1 MDPRLKHPFSAMI
14 AGPSGC
20 GKTVFLR
27 KVLEQATEMIDQ
39 PPICILWIHGISQPA
54 HDKMMETIPNIQFI
68 EGLPTDLESII
79 DPSIPNLVV
88 IDDLMSELA
97 NDKRLS
103 NIFTKG
109 CHHMNL
115 SCVFIAQ
122 NLFCQG
128 KELRN
133 VSLNAHYLIVFKS
146 PRDSSQIIHLAKQI
160 YPGNTKFMQEAFQDA
175 TAKPY
180 GYLLCDLK
188 PDTPDDFRLRTNLFP
203 DERQYA
209 YVKKI

>member
-1 MDPRLKHPFSAMI
+1 MDPRFKHPFGAII
-14 AGPSGC
+14 AGPSGS

-27 KVLEQATEMIDQ
+27 KVLEKADEMIDI
-39 PPICILWIHGISQPA
+39 PPKQIFWIHGIHQPA
-54 HDKMMETIPNIQFI
+54 HDEMKQTIENIEFI

-88 IDDLMSELA
+88 IDDLMNELA

-115 SCVFIAQ
+115 SCVFIVQ
-122 NLFCQG
+122 NLFCHG

-133 VSLNAHYLIVFKS
+133 VSLNAHYMVLFKS
-146 PRDSSQIIHLAKQI
+146 PRDSSQIMHLAKQM
-160 YPGNTKFMQEAFQDA
+160 YPGNTKFLQEAFNDA
-175 TAKPY
+175 TSKPY
-180 GYLLCDLK
+180 GYLLCDLRG
-188 PDTPDDFRLRTNLFP
+188 DTHDDYRLRTNLFP

-209 YVKKI
+209 YLKKI